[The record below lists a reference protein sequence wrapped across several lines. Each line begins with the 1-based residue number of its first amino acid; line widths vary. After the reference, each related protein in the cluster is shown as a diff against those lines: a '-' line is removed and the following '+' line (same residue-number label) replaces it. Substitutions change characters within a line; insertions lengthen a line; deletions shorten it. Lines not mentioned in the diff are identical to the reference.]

1 MSENNNK
8 SSLLIKLLAF
18 MAGVIVVF
26 SGAYLKYVLQGTPGN
41 LPPSPPIQ
49 TTNTPEPISDEVKNR
64 ISVGDKIF
72 SQYNK
77 VSDYIKIQNL
87 ASVKMKEKQYN
98 EAYENF
104 KKLRDEYKTTG
115 SNECADPETLIYK
128 NNALIGNDQ
137 AYTIAVVVPIEDF
150 RDSALE
156 LLRGV
161 AQAQEQFNNEQQN
174 INGKKLRVIIANE
187 IDNDNDLNSTQ
198 KIAETLGSTKD
209 ILGVVGHF
217 SSGNT
222 EVAAPIYRV
231 HKLVSISP
239 TSTKVKI
246 AEGNEYFFRIIPDN
260 KAEAEA
266 LANYMFNNNKIA
278 SKKAAILFKKGNPFS
293 LSLKSEFS
301 DAVENKGGTIF
312 KSYDIGQNFIGSEVL
327 REVKNSG
334 NVPVFMLANTK
345 TDLPEIIYNLQAE
358 EFQSFYYLGGDAVYA
373 PSLLQNKVKRL
384 RNIVIAIPWH
394 YTINSGE
401 SKKFVNDSYRLWCQ
415 PKDSEDKVTW
425 RTATTYDA
433 TKLLIEAL
441 KENPSREG
449 VRQYLSRLKSN
460 ILYDKGVTGH
470 IKFKANGDRAGES
483 KLVQMVSDIN
493 SPEKYV
499 FKCIQGCEGK

>member
-1 MSENNNK
+1 
-8 SSLLIKLLAF
+8 LA
-18 MAGVIVVF
+18 
-26 SGAYLKYVLQGTPGN
+26 KVL
-41 LPPSPPIQ
+41 
-49 TTNTPEPISDEVKNR
+49 
-64 ISVGDKIF
+64 
-72 SQYNK
+72 QYNK

-87 ASVKMKEKQYN
+87 ASLKMKEKQYN
-98 EAYENF
+98 EAYDNF
-104 KKLRDEYKTTG
+104 KKLRDEYKITG

-128 NNALIGNDQ
+128 NNALIGNNE

-156 LLRGV
+156 ILRGV
-161 AQAQEQFNNEQQN
+161 AQAQEEFNNAPKN

-187 IDNDNDLNSTQ
+187 KDNDKELSSTQ

-231 HKLVSISP
+231 HELVSISP

-266 LANYMFNNNKIA
+266 LASYMINNTRIA
-278 SKKAAILFKKGNPFS
+278 SKKAAILFKKENKFS
-293 LSLKSEFS
+293 LSLKLEFS
-301 DAVENKGGTIF
+301 SAVKNKGGTIF
-312 KSYDIGQNFIGSEVL
+312 KSYDISQNFLGSEVL
-327 REVKNSG
+327 KDVKNSG

-358 EFQSFYYLGGDAVYA
+358 EFQSFYYLGGDAIYD
-373 PSLLQNKVKRL
+373 PSLLKNKVKRL
-384 RNIVIAIPWH
+384 RNVVIAIPWH

-425 RTATTYDA
+425 RTATAYDA

-449 VRQYLSRLKSN
+449 VRQYLSRLKNN
-460 ILYDKGVTGH
+460 ISFDKGVTGR
-470 IKFKANGDRAGES
+470 IKFKANGDRDGES
-483 KLVQMVSDIN
+483 KLVQMIPDQN